1 MPSTLYSAQVPA
13 GGYNTAS
20 TGKVNSWD
28 SRATESAYTQ
38 RSRNWLPYIVSGPL
52 SDGMWIV
59 GTIGALVHVLMW
71 VFSIVMDGLLVSR
84 GDSAGGWGSDTG
96 LQFAI
101 FSLIFTLIGFV
112 TLLVICITHWAT
124 DGIKDGAI
132 PPFLITLLTGSVKIT
147 IGIALVLLIGIG
159 GAVYHTPTG
168 DDLMHYSH
176 EQRWIVLLNFIS
188 KTYVATA
195 LAANIQYSGSFADRK

>member
-20 TGKVNSWD
+20 TGKVNTWSD
-28 SRATESAYTQ
+28 RGTEGAYTQ
-38 RSRNWLPYIVSGPL
+38 RSAKWLPYIVSGPL

-59 GTIGALVHVLMW
+59 GTIGAIVHVLFW

-101 FSLIFTLIGFV
+101 FSLIFTILGFV
-112 TLLVICITHWAT
+112 TLLVVCITHWAT

-147 IGIALVLLIGIG
+147 VGIALVLLIGVG
-159 GAVYHTPTG
+159 GAVYHTATG
-168 DDLMHYSH
+168 ADLAHYNH
-176 EQRWIVLLNFIS
+176 EERWIVVLNFIS
-188 KTYVATA
+188 KTYVMTA
-195 LAANIQYSGSFADRK
+195 LNANIQYSGAFADRK

>member
-1 MPSTLYSAQVPA
+1 MPSTLYAAQVPA
-13 GGYNTAS
+13 GYNTAS
-20 TGKVNSWD
+20 TGKVNTWND
-28 SRATESAYTQ
+28 RATEGAYTQ
-38 RSRNWLPYIVSGPL
+38 RSSKWLPYIVSGPL

-59 GTIGALVHVLMW
+59 GTIGAIVHVLMW
-71 VFSIVMDGLLVSR
+71 VFSLVMDGLLVSR

-101 FSLIFTLIGFV
+101 FSLIFTLLGFV
-112 TLLVICITHWAT
+112 TLLVICVTHWAT
-124 DGIKDGAI
+124 SGIKDGAI

-176 EQRWIVLLNFIS
+176 EQRWIVILNFVS

-195 LAANIQYSGSFADRK
+195 LAANIQYSGSYADRK

>member
-13 GGYNTAS
+13 GYNTAS
-20 TGKVNSWD
+20 TGKVNTWSD
-28 SRATESAYTQ
+28 RGTEGAYTQ
-38 RSRNWLPYIVSGPL
+38 RSAKWLPYIVSGPL

-59 GTIGALVHVLMW
+59 GTIGAIVHVLMW

-84 GDSAGGWGSDTG
+84 GDGGLWGADTG

-101 FSLIFTLIGFV
+101 FSLIFTLLGFV

-147 IGIALVLLIGIG
+147 VGIALVFLIYIATGTM
-159 GAVYHTPTG
+159 HTATG
-168 DDLMHYSH
+168 DDLAHYSH
-176 EQRWIVLLNFIS
+176 EQRWIVVLNFVA

-195 LAANIQYSGSFADRK
+195 LAANIQYSGSFSDRK

>member
-20 TGKVNSWD
+20 TGKVNTWSD
-28 SRATESAYTQ
+28 RGTEGAYTQ
-38 RSRNWLPYIVSGPL
+38 RSSKWLPYIVSGPL

-59 GTIGALVHVLMW
+59 GTIGAIVHVLMW
-71 VFSIVMDGLLVSR
+71 VFSLVMDGLLVSR
-84 GDSAGGWGSDTG
+84 GDGAVWGADTG
-96 LQFAI
+96 MQFAI
-101 FSLIFTLIGFV
+101 FSLIFTLLGFV

-147 IGIALVLLIGIG
+147 VGIAFVFLIYIATGTM
-159 GAVYHTPTG
+159 HTPTG
-168 DDLMHYSH
+168 DDLAHYSH
-176 EQRWIVLLNFIS
+176 EQRWIVVLNFVA